1 MKISASDEYGL
12 RILLQIAKA
21 HPEEGLNL
29 SQISE
34 LEDIS
39 QAYAAKLTRSL
50 RIAGFIQSIRGQRGG
65 YILAMSTQEI
75 KINLVLRAMGGAIYD
90 ENFCGNHA
98 GTLSLCTNSV
108 DCSLRSLWSIL
119 QWNMDKL
126 LDQISLKDLMKSEMQ
141 VNSNLSQLSEKVM
154 GLNAHKAI
162 PIPGDNFQ

>member
-12 RILLQIAKA
+12 RILLQIARA

-34 LEDIS
+34 LENIS
-39 QAYAAKLTRSL
+39 QPYAAKLTRLL
-50 RIAGFIQSIRGQRGG
+50 RISGFIQSIRGQRGG
-65 YILAMSTQEI
+65 YVLALPTNEI
-75 KINLVLRAMGGAIYD
+75 KINHVLKAMGGAMYD
-90 ENFCGNHA
+90 EKFCGHHA

-126 LDQISLKDLMKSEMQ
+126 LDQISLQDLMKSEVQ
-141 VNSNLSQLSEKVM
+141 VNSSLSKIAEKPVDV
-154 GLNAHKAI
+154 N
-162 PIPGDNFQ
+162 

>member
-12 RILLQIAKA
+12 RILLQIARA
-21 HPEEGLNL
+21 HGEEGLNL

-39 QAYAAKLTRSL
+39 QAYAAKLTRLL
-50 RIAGFIQSIRGQRGG
+50 RLAGFIQSIRGQRGG
-65 YILAMSTQEI
+65 YVLALPTHEI
-75 KINLVLRAMGGAIYD
+75 KINQVLKAMGGVMYD
-90 ENFCGNHA
+90 EKFCGHHA

-126 LDQISLKDLMKSEMQ
+126 LDQISLKDLLKSEVQ
-141 VNSNLSQLSEKVM
+141 VNTSLSLLADQVRSVNGTM
-154 GLNAHKAI
+154 
-162 PIPGDNFQ
+162 D

>member
-12 RILLQIAKA
+12 RILLQIARA
-21 HPEEGLNL
+21 HPEEGLSL

-39 QAYAAKLTRSL
+39 QAYAAKLTRLL
-50 RIAGFIQSIRGQRGG
+50 RLAGFIQSIRGQRGG
-65 YILAMSTQEI
+65 YVLAQPTHEI
-75 KINLVLRAMGGAIYD
+75 KINQVLKSMGGVMYD
-90 ENFCGNHA
+90 EKFCGHHA

-108 DCSLRSLWSIL
+108 DCSLRSLWSML

-141 VNSNLSQLSEKVM
+141 VNSNLSLLSEEVLSFT
-154 GLNAHKAI
+154 GTR
-162 PIPGDNFQ
+162 D